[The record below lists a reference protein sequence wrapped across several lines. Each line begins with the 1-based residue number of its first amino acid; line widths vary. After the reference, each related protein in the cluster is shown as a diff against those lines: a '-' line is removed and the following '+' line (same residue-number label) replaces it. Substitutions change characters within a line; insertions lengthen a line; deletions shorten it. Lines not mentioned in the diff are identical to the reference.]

1 MAYAVISDIHSN
13 KEALEA
19 VLEDIKD
26 KNISEIICLGDIVG
40 YGADPAACCELVN
53 KYCNSVIG
61 NHDAYIAQIFIKKI
75 KTEKTSLKKW
85 LKQKIKPV
93 NPKRKFGRL
102 FRGIPNHLVYWAI
115 QINYS
120 LMKDKHKRFIARLPL
135 EITKENAILSH
146 QSPGTDLYDYKR
158 EKKGIEQAKY
168 ADYILS
174 ASDYFSEEAE
184 TIQKNGLIHDVLRY
198 NHARPAA
205 YALSSIQQSKK
216 EIGIMGHSHVASY
229 IAHPKNQKIRDDEL
243 TAVFITKNIETT
255 DKNSKSYFEILLNPN
270 NAYILNPGAVGQP
283 RDNDLR
289 ASYLI
294 LDENKV
300 IWNRIPYDA
309 ETACK
314 KIIKAGIY
322 PGFGN
327 RLIKR

>member
-40 YGADPAACCELVN
+40 YGADPAVCCELVN
-53 KYCNSVIG
+53 KHCNSVMG
-61 NHDAYIAQIFIKKI
+61 NHDAYIANIFIKKI
-75 KTEKTSLKKW
+75 INEKPSIKEW

-93 NPKRKFGRL
+93 DTKREFGRL
-102 FRGIPNHLVYWAI
+102 FRGMPNHFVYWSI

-158 EKKGIEQAKY
+158 EKKGIRQAKY

-174 ASDYFSEEAE
+174 PGDYFSEEAE
-184 TIQKNGLIHDVLRY
+184 TIQKDGLIHGILKQE
-198 NHARPAA
+198 HARSAA

-229 IAHPKNQKIRDDEL
+229 IAYLKNQKINDDEL
-243 TAVFITKNIETT
+243 TAVFIQKNMDNT
-255 DKNSKSYFEILLNPN
+255 DTNSKGCFEMELNPDN
-270 NAYILNPGAVGQP
+270 VYILNPGAVGQP
-283 RDNDLR
+283 RDGDLR

-294 LDENKV
+294 IDENKV
-300 IWNRIPYDA
+300 AWHRIPYDA
-309 ETACK
+309 ETTRD
-314 KIIKAGIY
+314 KILQARIY
-322 PGFGN
+322 PGFGD
-327 RLIKR
+327 RLVKK